1 MADTVRERFEAY
13 FSNGGDWPQAIE
25 RNRYDGSY
33 KLAGAESAWNT
44 WQAAYQQGQEDMRER
59 AAKACEQQERD
70 STGIR
75 TDMLVCAAAI
85 RSLPTDG
92 AA

>member
-44 WQAAYQQGQEDMRER
+44 WQAAY
-59 AAKACEQQERD
+59 
-70 STGIR
+70 
-75 TDMLVCAAAI
+75 AAAI
-85 RSLPTDG
+85 EEAAKVYCLRASLAETPK
-92 AA
+92 A